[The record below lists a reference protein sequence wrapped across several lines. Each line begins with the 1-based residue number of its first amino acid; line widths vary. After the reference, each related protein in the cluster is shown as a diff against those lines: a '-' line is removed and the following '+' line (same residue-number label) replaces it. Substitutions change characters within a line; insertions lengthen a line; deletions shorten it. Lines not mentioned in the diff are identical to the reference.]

1 MGNSQDHAGIRIAVQ
16 AGLSVLFVLTRAA
29 LLLPWLLISLPDK
42 VSQLVLQCVLTAALW
57 LLVVMPETGL
67 RCRAFMRLNGDKK
80 GRFSWLQA
88 LRVGLK
94 RTLRAA
100 WILLPTAAVALFLY
114 YYIAVGDFT
123 LMSVMRNIGTFVS
136 GQQDGYDVGLGAVIA
151 LLAVCLIVLLFAWY
165 RHTPNDYLGTL
176 KPFLKAPYD
185 RLALRNA
192 LLAAAAYV
200 LWAVILYLNLSSQL
214 SAYSGLMAK
223 AFHVRPEL
231 AALLKQRVFRV
242 EMSLVLILVYCPLW
256 CVRKR
261 GAAKAAARLG
271 GSREA

>member
-67 RCRAFMRLNGDKK
+67 RCRAFMRLNGDRK
-80 GRFSWLQA
+80 GRFSWLLA

-165 RHTPNDYLGTL
+165 RP
-176 KPFLKAPYD
+176 P
-185 RLALRNA
+185 
-192 LLAAAAYV
+192 
-200 LWAVILYLNLSSQL
+200 SS
-214 SAYSGLMAK
+214 
-223 AFHVRPEL
+223 
-231 AALLKQRVFRV
+231 
-242 EMSLVLILVYCPLW
+242 
-256 CVRKR
+256 
-261 GAAKAAARLG
+261 ARIPG
-271 GSREA
+271 